1 MASELIRGISAVICE
16 VTKLR
21 ALHAMSVG
29 ALELRVR
36 VARLDTRRAQCH
48 VVLVRAVT
56 AVVHTIT
63 HLVSAK
69 LCFGSFSSQFSSLRF
84 SFINHKT
91 RHLPRYTSVIVTVE
105 SSQSIA
111 VEVRTYRGGLVRA
124 IPTVIGAIT

>member
-63 HLVSAK
+63 HLVS
-69 LCFGSFSSQFSSLRF
+69 
-84 SFINHKT
+84 
-91 RHLPRYTSVIVTVE
+91 RYTSVIVTVE